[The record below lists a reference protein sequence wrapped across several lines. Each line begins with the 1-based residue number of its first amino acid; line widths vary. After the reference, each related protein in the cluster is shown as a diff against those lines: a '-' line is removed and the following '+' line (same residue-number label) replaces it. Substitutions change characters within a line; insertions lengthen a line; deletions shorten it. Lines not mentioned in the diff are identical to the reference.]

1 MAEPNEP
8 GGPGQSD
15 QPERESTADDRAAD
29 SEAQDVDAQDVEDLD
44 VADEEITERVRGGRR
59 AISIPYGY

>member
-8 GGPGQSD
+8 GGPEQSD
-15 QPERESTADDRAAD
+15 QPERESTAQDQAA
-29 SEAQDVDAQDVEDLD
+29 EAEAQDVEDLD
-44 VADEEITERVRGGRR
+44 VDDEEITERVRGGRR